1 MFIHINNIFQV
12 CCLSRRPGGRE
23 PRPPKVHS
31 NALSVHLN
39 AYNGVDRKRNGVGVM
54 LKECE

>member
-31 NALSVHLN
+31 VFYS
-39 AYNGVDRKRNGVGVM
+39 GVDRKRNGVGVM